1 MGKATSVPLDGAAMA
16 LTCVPA
22 PVAGQPSG
30 SGCLIL
36 GRSNP
41 WRGSSPSPHLIPHP
55 PSILMSWRR
64 TGLERAR
71 EATDPL
77 SVVPMGKPRPTE
89 LAQGTG
95 PAGG

>member
-16 LTCVPA
+16 AHV
-22 PVAGQPSG
+22 
-30 SGCLIL
+30 
-36 GRSNP
+36 R
-41 WRGSSPSPHLIPHP
+41 PSPCGWSALWVWLSYSWQKQPLEGELPLSHLIPHP